1 MTSGARPPE
10 TTDRR
15 AEARQA
21 RLDREQADASAAARR
36 RRLRLLGGIV
46 AVALVVVGAAIA
58 LTSGGG
64 GGGGGG
70 GATTSPSGG
79 TGASAAVAG
88 VSQTRTLLSG
98 IPQRDTVLGRPSAPV
113 RVIEFADPQ
122 CPFCRDFALKN
133 LPALVRGPVRDGRVQ
148 LEYRALAFI
157 GPDSVKA
164 ARFVEAAALQNRLWY
179 ATELLYAN
187 QGAENSGWVTDG
199 LLRAIAAAIPGLDA
213 GRALAAAGSS
223 QVTARLRA
231 DQRLADQH
239 GVSSTPTF
247 LVGRGNA
254 LKAVGADGLTAALQ
268 AALKAS

>member
-1 MTSGARPPE
+1 MSFGARPPE
-10 TTDRR
+10 KTDRR

-64 GGGGGG
+64 GGGG
-70 GATTSPSGG
+70 ATTSPSGG

-88 VSQTRTLLSG
+88 VSQARTLLSG
-98 IPQRDTVLGRPSAPV
+98 IPQRDAVLGRPSAPV

-122 CPFCRDFALKN
+122 CPFCRDFALKD

-164 ARFVEAAALQNRLWY
+164 ARFVEAVALQNRLWY

-247 LVGRGNA
+247 LVGRGSA
-254 LKAVGADGLTAALQ
+254 LKAVGADRLTAAVQ

>member
-58 LTSGGG
+58 LTS
-64 GGGGGG
+64 GGGGG

-133 LPALVRGPVRDGRVQ
+133 LPTLVRGPVRDGRVQ

-223 QVTARLRA
+223 HVTARLRA
-231 DQRLADQH
+231 DQRLADRH

>member
-1 MTSGARPPE
+1 MSSGARPPE

-15 AEARQA
+15 AEARHA

-46 AVALVVVGAAIA
+46 AAALVVVGAAIA

-64 GGGGGG
+64 GGGG
-70 GATTSPSGG
+70 ATTSPSG
-79 TGASAAVAG
+79 TSAAVAG

-122 CPFCRDFALKN
+122 CPFCRDFALKS
-133 LPALVRGPVRDGRVQ
+133 LPALVRGPVRDGRAQ

-254 LKAVGADGLTAALQ
+254 LKAVGADGLTAAVQ